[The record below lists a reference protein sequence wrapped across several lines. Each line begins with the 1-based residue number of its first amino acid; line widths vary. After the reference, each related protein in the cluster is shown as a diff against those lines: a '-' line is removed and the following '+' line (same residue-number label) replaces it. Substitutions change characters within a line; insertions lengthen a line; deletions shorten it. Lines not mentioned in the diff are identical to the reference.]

1 MDTLALKRELFK
13 TINEID
19 DVELLNAIRT
29 LLNFRKKIRYI
40 DLSEEI
46 TEEIRMAQEQA
57 RQGFVISEKDLNSKF
72 EQWLGEK

>member
-1 MDTLALKRELFK
+1 MDTLALKRELFR

-19 DVELLNAIRT
+19 DVELLNAIQT

-40 DLSEEI
+40 DLSEEM

-57 RQGFVISEKDLNSKF
+57 RQGFVISEKDLDSKF
-72 EQWLGEK
+72 KQWLGEK